1 MLTLFH
7 APNSRST
14 SIVTLIDEMSIA
26 DRITIQEVTIPRQDG
41 SGGCDPVNPHPEGKV
56 PYLVDG
62 GDHVRERGAIIAY
75 LTDRFPESG
84 LGRPVGDPQRGS
96 FLSWLFYYQGV
107 MEPVFILDW
116 AKITHPA
123 LTATLRDIDAVA
135 ARLREALAQGP
146 YLLGEKY
153 SAVDLLVSSPF
164 AWFPDMTP
172 DDPLIRDWVAR
183 CQDRESVRRSQAR
196 DNSAR
201 G

>member
-14 SIVTLIDEMSIA
+14 SIVSLIDEMGIA

-41 SGGCDPVNPHPEGKV
+41 SGRRDPANPHPEGKV
-56 PYLVDG
+56 PYLIDDS
-62 GDHVRERGAIIAY
+62 DHVRERGAIIAY

-84 LGRPVGDPQRGS
+84 LGRPVGDPQRGT

-116 AKITHPA
+116 AQITHPA
-123 LTATLRDIDAVA
+123 LSASLRDIDAVV

-146 YLLGEKY
+146 YLLGEDY

-164 AWFPDMTP
+164 AWFPNMTP

-183 CQDRESVRRSQAR
+183 CQDRDSVRRAQAR
-196 DNSAR
+196 DNMAA